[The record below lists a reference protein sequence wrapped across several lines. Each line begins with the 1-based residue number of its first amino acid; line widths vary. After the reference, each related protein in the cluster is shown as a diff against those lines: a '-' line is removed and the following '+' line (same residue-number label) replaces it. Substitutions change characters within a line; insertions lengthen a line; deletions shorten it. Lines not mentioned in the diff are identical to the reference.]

1 MFLPPP
7 VCPPVDV
14 FALPPHPLGRPL
26 DRPGPVPDGDC
37 VPPRRFLARAVTP
50 PCPPPPPGT
59 RAGSSTSPPPSR
71 HLRPLSLAHALHAS
85 AAAARPPEADSPPP
99 PRDTPPPP
107 LLTNRRPIH
116 PLRRATRRRRRP
128 YSGQITEQLR
138 SRPPPAGF
146 RPNLALSAIGEY
158 TPKFPSFSSPFSPPL
173 WHPNPALPPAS
184 WPSPPSARAPLLRLH
199 DDLIRLE
206 ALVVGSASAHG
217 VLQRWKLGRSVM
229 G

>member
-1 MFLPPP
+1 M
-7 VCPPVDV
+7 CPP
-14 FALPPHPLGRPL
+14 FALPPRPLGRPL
-26 DRPGPVPDGDC
+26 DRPVPDGSSLTRSRLLALHLPQAREQA
-37 VPPRRFLARAVTP
+37 VPPRR
-50 PCPPPPPGT
+50 
-59 RAGSSTSPPPSR
+59 
-71 HLRPLSLAHALHAS
+71 RPLSLAHALHAS

-116 PLRRATRRRRRP
+116 QLRRATRRRRRP